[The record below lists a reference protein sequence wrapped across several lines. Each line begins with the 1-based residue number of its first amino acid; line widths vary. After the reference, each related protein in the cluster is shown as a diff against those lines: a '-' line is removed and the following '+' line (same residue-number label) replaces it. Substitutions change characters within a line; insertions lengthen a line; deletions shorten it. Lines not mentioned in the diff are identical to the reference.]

1 MYEHMYKM
9 NKLKL
14 TSFIV
19 VKVEKQMTNTTHKVL
34 KINQNQFFI
43 LPKPIFTSQRRPNFK
58 ETKRNVKLKRQPLEF
73 SRHHLKEKQG
83 HKYFKRKITKID
95 TET

>member
-34 KINQNQFFI
+34 EINQNQFFI
-43 LPKPIFTSQRRPNFK
+43 LPKPIFAKSKATKFQRDKK
-58 ETKRNVKLKRQPLEF
+58 E
-73 SRHHLKEKQG
+73 
-83 HKYFKRKITKID
+83 RK
-95 TET
+95 TEEATTRIQ

>member
-1 MYEHMYKM
+1 MYEHMYKT

-19 VKVEKQMTNTTHKVL
+19 VKVEKQMTNTTHKIL
-34 KINQNQFFI
+34 EINQNQFFI
-43 LPKPIFTSQRRPNFK
+43 LPKPIFANQKRPNFK
-58 ETKRNVKLKRQPLEF
+58 ETKRNAKLKRQPLEF

-83 HKYFKRKITKID
+83 HKYFKR
-95 TET
+95 

>member
-1 MYEHMYKM
+1 MYEHMYKT

-34 KINQNQFFI
+34 EINQNQFFI

-83 HKYFKRKITKID
+83 HKYFKRKTTKIG
-95 TET
+95 TEK

>member
-34 KINQNQFFI
+34 EINQNQFFI
-43 LPKPIFTSQRRPNFK
+43 LPKPIFANQKQPNFK
-58 ETKRNVKLKRQPLEF
+58 ETKRNAKLKRQPLEF

-83 HKYFKRKITKID
+83 HKYLKSKITKID

>member
-1 MYEHMYKM
+1 MYKT

-34 KINQNQFFI
+34 EINQNQFFI
-43 LPKPIFTSQRRPNFK
+43 LPKPIFANQKRPNFK
-58 ETKRNVKLKRQPLEF
+58 ETKRNAKLKRQPLEF
-73 SRHHLKEKQG
+73 SRHHLEEKQD
-83 HKYFKRKITKID
+83 HKYLKSKITKID